1 MFPSPN
7 IFHQTPALSPTHSEL
22 GWEPQWI
29 VVALSLFSVAPSV
42 WLRPSGAPAPLRFVW
57 DSRPLRLVGRRGAP
71 VASHLPPGP
80 TLQSPRP
87 CLFPAGAA
95 RAWTVTATS
104 SPRPHASRPVRRSH
118 LRLPGVQAAA
128 AAGGGSATPGSRAAA
143 PHGGESRAGRQRWG
157 RPRAE
162 TPATRLRNPRAAS
175 RAQRSA
181 QACRGA
187 RRGPRGQ
194 REAPCCWT
202 PLAPQVCVL
211 GLSTCRRCR
220 GGRAP
225 GPFPDLPKS
234 PSVLRVKRRGVLWSS
249 GKTF

>member
-29 VVALSLFSVAPSV
+29 VVALSLFSVAASV

-128 AAGGGSATPGSRAAA
+128 AAGGGLRHSGIPGCCSARRGVEGGPAEVGPAEGGNAGDAITKPAGCEPSAALRPGLPGRTAWPAGTAGSTVLLDTPGTPSVCARSVHL
-143 PHGGESRAGRQRWG
+143 PQVQR
-157 RPRAE
+157 RPRA
-162 TPATRLRNPRAAS
+162 
-175 RAQRSA
+175 
-181 QACRGA
+181 GA
-187 RRGPRGQ
+187 
-194 REAPCCWT
+194 
-202 PLAPQVCVL
+202 
-211 GLSTCRRCR
+211 LS
-220 GGRAP
+220 GSP
-225 GPFPDLPKS
+225 KIPF
-234 PSVLRVKRRGVLWSS
+234 SS
-249 GKTF
+249 

>member
-29 VVALSLFSVAPSV
+29 VVALSLFSVAASV

-87 CLFPAGAA
+87 CLSLAGAT

-104 SPRPHASRPVRRSH
+104 SPPPARSPTRPALSPAAPRRP
-118 LRLPGVQAAA
+118 
-128 AAGGGSATPGSRAAA
+128 GGGRCGRGLRHSGIPGCCS
-143 PHGGESRAGRQRWG
+143 
-157 RPRAE
+157 
-162 TPATRLRNPRAAS
+162 
-175 RAQRSA
+175 
-181 QACRGA
+181 A
-187 RRGPRGQ
+187 RRGVEGGPAEVGPAEGGNAGDAITKPAGCEPSAALRPGLPG
-194 REAPCCWT
+194 RTAWPAGTAGSTVFLDT
-202 PLAPQVCVL
+202 P
-211 GLSTCRRCR
+211 GT
-220 GGRAP
+220 
-225 GPFPDLPKS
+225 
-234 PSVLRVKRRGVLWSS
+234 PSVCARSVHLLQVQRWPRAGALS
-249 GKTF
+249 GSPKVPFSP